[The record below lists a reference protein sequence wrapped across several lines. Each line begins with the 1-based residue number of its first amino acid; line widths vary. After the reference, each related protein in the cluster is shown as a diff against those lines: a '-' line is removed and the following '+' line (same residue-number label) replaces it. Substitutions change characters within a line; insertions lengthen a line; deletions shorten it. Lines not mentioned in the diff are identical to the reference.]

1 MALIGKIRQQKWL
14 LVGSLAAA
22 LVLFIAMLMFDNPN
36 QSLFGGSRTQVG
48 EIEGRKIEYQE
59 FNLIHDILYQN
70 AGTDGFSD
78 RTALWNFFVDEA
90 IVLKEA
96 EALGLGVSKTE
107 LLDLQFSEDAS
118 RLSPVITNRYLD
130 PNTRQ
135 LDRAQLAQLK
145 DIITG
150 GKIDQMIKDGQ
161 LVPDFKYRWA
171 HQEKEVIKDRLQ
183 SKISRMV
190 EKGLYTPTWMAEG
203 IAQEQ
208 SQSVDFFFVQV
219 PFDEIPNTEVSLS
232 DEDYSAYFEEVKSQ
246 FKQEEETRRLE
257 YVTFVVNPTSEDSA
271 AIRAGVAGL
280 VEGFATAEDDSAF
293 VEANLGSIDE
303 AYFKKDALSPAI
315 ADTIFDLAVGA
326 VYGPYIDQGSYKA
339 VKLLGKKVVADS
351 VKARHILRRVTD
363 NASFTNATKTIDSL
377 KNLIETGVASF
388 DSLAARFSEDQSN
401 AAKGGDLGFFAP
413 GMMVKEFNDV
423 CFFKAEPGKV
433 YSVTTQFGVHLIQV
447 TDRKFLKSEP
457 SVKVAYISQN
467 LVPSQKTQDVAK
479 EQALQLVESSPNLE
493 KLRENA
499 AAKGMETET
508 SAPLK
513 INDYI
518 VGNLSVG
525 PDSRKMVRWAF
536 GVDASTE
543 SADVNEVS
551 PEVYNFQDPGAFHI
565 GRYVVAGLKGI
576 QAAGIPSWKDVKD
589 EIEPQVI
596 NRKKGELVKQRI
608 AGKADL
614 ESIAATFSVQVDTA
628 LATNFSSGFIQKLG
642 TVESKVVATAMKVDL
657 NQVSEPVVGTSGI
670 FMVKPANKP
679 APAPVVNVAQ
689 VRQSSQQSVRT
700 TARARV
706 MQSLR
711 KGADIDDN
719 RANFF

>member
-70 AGTDGFSD
+70 ASTDGFSD

-118 RLSPVITNRYLD
+118 RLSPIITNRYLD

-135 LDRAQLAQLK
+135 LDRAQLSQLK

-190 EKGLYTPTWMAEG
+190 EKGLYTPTWMAEA

-246 FKQEEETRRLE
+246 FNQEEETRRLE
-257 YVTFVVNPTSEDSA
+257 YITFTVTPTSEDSA

-280 VEGFATAEDDSAF
+280 VEGFATAESDSAF

-315 ADTIFDLAVGA
+315 ADTIFDLATGS

-433 YSVTTQFGVHLIQV
+433 YSVTTQFGVHLIEV

-467 LVPSQKTQDVAK
+467 IVPSQQTQDVAK
-479 EQALQLVESSPNLE
+479 EQALQLVESSPDLE

-508 SAPLK
+508 SAALK
-513 INDYI
+513 INDYMI
-518 VGNLSVG
+518 GNLSVG

-536 GVDASTE
+536 GVDASAE

-565 GRYVVAGLKGI
+565 GRYVVAGLKSI

-614 ESIAATFSVQVDTA
+614 ESIAATFSIQVDTA

-670 FMVKPANKP
+670 FVVKPTNKP
-679 APAPVVNVAQ
+679 APAPVANVVQ

-711 KGADIDDN
+711 KGAAIEDN